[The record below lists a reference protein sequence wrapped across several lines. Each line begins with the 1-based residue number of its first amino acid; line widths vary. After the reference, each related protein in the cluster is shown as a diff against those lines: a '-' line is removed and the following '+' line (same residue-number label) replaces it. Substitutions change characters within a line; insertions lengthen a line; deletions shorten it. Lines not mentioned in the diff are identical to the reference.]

1 MMRQLG
7 AERTEMDQQDTAV
20 FSIMDVR
27 ALAEYVLAE
36 CYACDASNHIG
47 RDGLRYCTACGA
59 YEDRNGKI
67 SHDPDCVT
75 MIAQDVLTGLP
86 PNDLVRGASDEPTTK

>member
-1 MMRQLG
+1 
-7 AERTEMDQQDTAV
+7 MDQQDTAV

-86 PNDLVRGASDEPTTK
+86 PNEKLTGGPDAASKGDD